1 MALGI
6 LAGAFLF
13 TRGGWFS
20 VCLCAFT
27 VSLLSTIDSLW
38 GTELGRA
45 LADLAKAII
54 Q

>member
-13 TRGGWFS
+13 ARGGWFS

-27 VSLLSTIDSLW
+27 VSLLSAVDNLW

-45 LADLAKAII
+45 LAGLIKAVF